1 MNNQNILKYR
11 GTKLGAIVDNSELYD
26 YELVNSLFE
35 TIDAVLDYSE
45 LYDYEL
51 AVPLFETIDAVL
63 DISELYDYTLG
74 DAKRDYV
81 EYIPSLVDTHF
92 IITEDNFIFATEDN
106 YMIEYNG

>member
-11 GTKLGAIVDNSELYD
+11 GTKLGTIVDHSELYD
-26 YELVNSLFE
+26 YELVNS
-35 TIDAVLDYSE
+35 
-45 LYDYEL
+45 
-51 AVPLFETIDAVL
+51 LFETIDAVL